1 MDKPTLRRDAVKR
14 RRCKVAVC
22 LLLLYALI
30 VEWPVYLVAPYW
42 NWPHLPFT
50 AGIGTRLLLVADPQ
64 LLGRV
69 NTAPGLFG
77 FIERWDSDR
86 YISKT
91 FALANDYLKPHV
103 VIFLGDLSDEG
114 EFATDDDFR
123 SYIERFFNIFTHI
136 DYGQAIFLPGDN
148 DIGGER
154 RSVGKAELQRFNSYF
169 RNDTFLTYRGIDFIK
184 VNYLTTSYAYRSH
197 LSQLGSNVRFVL
209 SHVPLS
215 TSFGHYIKDVV
226 KELRPDVMLAGHRH
240 ESVHLV
246 AEQATGS
253 VERLELR
260 LGADRRPLRMDL
272 SSGRLH
278 EIRLPPC
285 SYRMG
290 THWVGFGAA
299 ILDPDRL
306 LTYGVL
312 WSPDRLLYLAGY
324 LVVLFVCTVLCLPA
338 VWQLCISVWHHFCP
352 GKPSRFYGGSLLPLL
367 R

>member
-1 MDKPTLRRDAVKR
+1 MDKPTLRRDAARR
-14 RRCKVAVC
+14 RRCRVALF
-22 LLLLYALI
+22 LLLGYALI
-30 VEWPVYLVAPYW
+30 VEWLVYLVAPYW
-42 NWPHLPFT
+42 NWPYLPLT

-77 FIERWDSDR
+77 IIERWDADR

-91 FALANDYLKPHV
+91 FALANDYFKPHV

-114 EFATDDDFR
+114 ELATDDDFR
-123 SYIERFFNIFTHI
+123 SYVERFFDIFTHI
-136 DYGQAIFLPGDN
+136 DYSQAIFLPGDN

-154 RSVGKAELQRFNSYF
+154 KSVGKAELERFNSYF

-215 TSFGHYIKDVV
+215 TSYGRYIKDVV

-246 AEQATGS
+246 AEQNTGS
-253 VERLELR
+253 VEHLELR
-260 LGADRRPLRMDL
+260 LGSDRRPVRMDL
-272 SSGRLH
+272 SAGRLH
-278 EIRLPPC
+278 ELRLPPC

-299 ILDPDRL
+299 ILDPDRV

-324 LVVLFVCTVLCLPA
+324 LVVLFVCAVLCLPT
-338 VWQLCISVWHHFCP
+338 VWQLCGSVWCQLCP
-352 GKPSRFYGGSLLPLL
+352 GKSSRFYSGSFLPIFH
-367 R
+367 